1 MVSVFAE
8 PKTKMTASVLLLPKR
23 APLPMPEPVVAMVA
37 LVLARMP
44 PEAFVSV
51 R

>member
-1 MVSVFAE
+1 MVSVFAD
-8 PKTKMTASVLLLPKR
+8 PKTKMTASVLLLPKI
-23 APLPMPEPVVAMVA
+23 APFPMPEPVVPMVA
-37 LVLARMP
+37 LALARMP